1 MELLMPWM
9 VAIFIPLGLLFGS
22 LVKVIIYH

>member
-22 LVKVIIYH
+22 LANVIINR